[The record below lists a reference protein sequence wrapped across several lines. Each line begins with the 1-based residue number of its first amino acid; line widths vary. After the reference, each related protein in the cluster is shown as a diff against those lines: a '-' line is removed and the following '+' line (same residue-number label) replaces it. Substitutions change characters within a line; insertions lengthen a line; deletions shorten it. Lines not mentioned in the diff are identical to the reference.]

1 MPIEGVSS
9 GWGKNGAKHF
19 HIRVDLCV
27 VAFLRIVLN
36 G

>member
-1 MPIEGVSS
+1 MPIEVVSS
-9 GWGKNGAKHF
+9 EWGKNGAKHF

-27 VAFLRIVLN
+27 AEFLRVALN